1 METKEFPWVAE
12 IEAGERDSGGLS
24 ARGSLPHGWNRKG
37 ATKMTALLDAPVSST
52 KLRSAM
58 AAGVSDLEVKSYL
71 TCMQAD
77 AVRMTGSPP
86 AGKGRSPELLA
97 SLEQERL
104 MAWRQ
109 NLAKIRQAYV
119 SQ

>member
-1 METKEFPWVAE
+1 
-12 IEAGERDSGGLS
+12 
-24 ARGSLPHGWNRKG
+24 
-37 ATKMTALLDAPVSST
+37 MTALLDAPASSA

-58 AAGVSDLEVKSYL
+58 AAGLPDPEVKSYL
-71 TCMQAD
+71 KRLGAD
-77 AVRMTGSPP
+77 A
-86 AGKGRSPELLA
+86 AGKTGPPLSGNGSAPEPA
-97 SLEQERL
+97 AQVEQERL

>member
-1 METKEFPWVAE
+1 
-12 IEAGERDSGGLS
+12 
-24 ARGSLPHGWNRKG
+24 
-37 ATKMTALLDAPVSST
+37 MTDLLDAPVSST

-58 AAGVSDLEVKSYL
+58 AAGVSDPEVKSYL
-71 TCMQAD
+71 TRMQAD
-77 AVRMTGSPP
+77 AARRTASTQ
-86 AGKGRSPELLA
+86 AGKGLSAELLA